1 MCGISASF
9 DIRKLK
15 DLMDVNNAR
24 GQFSFS
30 LMVID
35 TLTNQIIGQHKSF
48 MDNRK
53 HILNYYKNVDNEEN
67 LYYIS
72 HSQAPTSDTGLNMQF
87 DRIHPATFKQSH
99 LYHNGII
106 KDFGIDILQKT
117 TMDYTNTWDTS
128 LLLKSIC
135 KTNLDILNYLSGSFA
150 CVLINLDGLFVF
162 RNKSSI
168 LYYDDDLNI
177 SSSNFN
183 GEMIELDSNQ
193 VFKLDLEAS
202 RLVKHYQFNSPDNNY
217 AFV

>member
-15 DLMDVNNAR
+15 DLMEVNNAR

-30 LMVID
+30 LTIID
-35 TLTNQIIGQHKSF
+35 PLTNQIVGQHKGF
-48 MDNRK
+48 VDNRS
-53 HILNYYKNVDNEEN
+53 HILNYYKTLNDNR

-72 HSQAPTSDTGLNMQF
+72 HSQAPTSDTGLSMRF
-87 DRIHPATFKQSH
+87 DRVHPASFRRSH

-106 KDFGIDILQKT
+106 KDFGIDMLQKT
-117 TMDYTNTWDTS
+117 AMDYIDTWDTS
-128 LLLKSIC
+128 LLLKCIS

-150 CVLINLDGLFVF
+150 CLLIDSDGIFTF

-183 GEMIELDSNQ
+183 GEMTELDSNQ
-193 VFKLDLEAS
+193 VFKLDLESS
-202 RLVKHYQFNSPDNNY
+202 RLIKQYQFNSPDNNY